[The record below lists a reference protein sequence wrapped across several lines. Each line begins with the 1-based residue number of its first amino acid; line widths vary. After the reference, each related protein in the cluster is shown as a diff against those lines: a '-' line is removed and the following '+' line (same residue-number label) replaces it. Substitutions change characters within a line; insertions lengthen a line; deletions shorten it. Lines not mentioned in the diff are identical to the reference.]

1 MEKEIYALA
10 FDIGTTGVKTCL
22 FKIGKTIELI
32 SAASEG
38 YKLYIMP
45 NGGAEQDPNEW
56 WDAMCSTS
64 KKVMAES
71 GVDRKSVV

>member
-22 FKIGKTIELI
+22 FKIGKTIELL

-45 NGGAEQDPNEW
+45 NGGAESNSIVLPILKRQVLTPVVPI
-56 WDAMCSTS
+56 S
-64 KKVMAES
+64 KA
-71 GVDRKSVV
+71 RA